1 MHFQLQSPLCQVHD
15 YSFTMKFK
23 LQLVP
28 VLMALLALTLLAINI
43 SRSPLF
49 NSAEAATTSNH
60 VQIPFQHSD
69 SNSNPQ
75 NSPPKLAPTPT
86 PAPEL
91 IVPAGIAIEIRMQ
104 STLSSATASPGEH
117 FEAVLEQPLAI
128 NGQTVAPRGTDV
140 TGRVVAV
147 RHSGRLHNPGYLRIT
162 LTSLNLQGKQT
173 SLHTSSIFVQGASH
187 KKRNWALIGGGTGA
201 GALIGA
207 LAGGGKG
214 ALIGSAAGAAA
225 GTGAALAT
233 GKKDVGIGAERRL
246 TFRLTEPL
254 LMHG

>member
-1 MHFQLQSPLCQVHD
+1 
-15 YSFTMKFK
+15 MKFK
-23 LQLVP
+23 LQFVP
-28 VLMALLALTLLAINI
+28 VLMALLALSLLAVNI
-43 SRSPLF
+43 SRSRLF
-49 NSAEAATTSNH
+49 SSAEAATTSNN
-60 VQIPFQHSD
+60 VQIPFHHSD
-69 SNSNPQ
+69 SNSNPT
-75 NSPPKLAPTPT
+75 NSPPKPAPTPT
-86 PAPEL
+86 PTPVPEL

-104 STLSSATASPGEH
+104 SALSSATASPGEH
-117 FEAVLEQPLAI
+117 FEAVLEQPLVI
-128 NGQTVAPRGTDV
+128 NGQTVAPHGTDV

-173 SLHTSSIFVQGASH
+173 SLHSSSIFVQGASH
-187 KKRNWALIGGGTGA
+187 KKRNWTLIGGGTGA

-225 GTGAALAT
+225 GTGVALAT
-233 GKKDVGIGAERRL
+233 GKKDVGIAAERRL

-254 LMHG
+254 LIHG